1 MPAPC
6 GVRRTIG
13 QLSRP
18 CVRRRSRE
26 AWFTNWS
33 MQGYRKPMNW
43 ISPTGLSPC
52 AAMPTQTPLIKSS
65 DSGISITRSGPKRCC
80 RETVARN
87 TPPFTPTSSP
97 STITFGSSS
106 IARASARLTASTSVD
121 SGMGAPLQRVALGS
135 VGPGKFRIEVI
146 EHRLRRTRPYR
157 QVPFRRR
164 VDLLLTFAHQLF
176 LLRLAP
182 CPLADEIRTQP
193 RNRLLL
199 PAPLNLFGRA
209 IAPRVIRGGVV
220 AEPVGHRLDEARALP
235 VAGSRNRLRGGGA
248 HRDDVVAVDLFP
260 PKAGSDRLLRQRFGG
275 RLQLKR
281 HGDGPLIVVG
291 DEHQGELLHSGEIHC
306 FPQVALRRGAVAE
319 QANRNPGLF
328 SELECISDPRS
339 VRRLRTDRNA
349 IWKIMSRTGGVV
361 AALVAAPVEQY
372 LLHLHPA
379 PKQGGVV
386 AVGRQQGIFLSH
398 RACNP
403 DPDRLLAEPNRV
415 GAKAPSP
422 LKRDRLQV
430 KGARQHHRAIE
441 GNEKRRIG
449 GETRQRSQ
457 ACAVG
462 REVRAAANLKTSDD
476 RKLFVSR

>member
-6 GVRRTIG
+6 GMRRTIG

-18 CVRRRSRE
+18 CVRVRSRE

-33 MQGYRKPMNW
+33 MQGYMKPMNW

-52 AAMPTQTPLIKSS
+52 AAMPTQTPQIKSS
-65 DSGISITRSGPKRCC
+65 HSGMSITFR
-80 RETVARN
+80 
-87 TPPFTPTSSP
+87 
-97 STITFGSSS
+97 SSS

-146 EHRLRRTRPYR
+146 EYRLRRTRPYR

-209 IAPRVIRGGVV
+209 IAPRVIRGVLV
-220 AEPVGHRLDEARALP
+220 PEPVGIRPDEARALP
-235 VAGSRNRLRGGGA
+235 IPASRNRLRGGGA

-260 PKAGSDRLLRQRFGG
+260 PKAGSDRLLRQRFGS

-281 HGDGPLIVVG
+281 HRYGPLIVVG
-291 DEHQGELLHSGEIHC
+291 DEHQGELLHAGEIHG
-306 FPQVALRRGAVAE
+306 FPQVALR
-319 QANRNPGLF
+319 
-328 SELECISDPRS
+328 
-339 VRRLRTDRNA
+339 
-349 IWKIMSRTGGVV
+349 
-361 AALVAAPVEQY
+361 
-372 LLHLHPA
+372 
-379 PKQGGVV
+379 
-386 AVGRQQGIFLSH
+386 
-398 RACNP
+398 
-403 DPDRLLAEPNRV
+403 
-415 GAKAPSP
+415 
-422 LKRDRLQV
+422 
-430 KGARQHHRAIE
+430 
-441 GNEKRRIG
+441 
-449 GETRQRSQ
+449 
-457 ACAVG
+457 
-462 REVRAAANLKTSDD
+462 
-476 RKLFVSR
+476 

>member
-1 MPAPC
+1 M
-6 GVRRTIG
+6 G

-18 CVRRRSRE
+18 CVRVRSRE
-26 AWFTNWS
+26 AWFTSWS
-33 MQGYRKPMNW
+33 MQGYMKRMNW
-43 ISPTGLSPC
+43 ISPTGLSTC

-65 DSGISITRSGPKRCC
+65 DSGMSMTRSGPKRRC

-97 STITFGSSS
+97 STITFGSSC

-121 SGMGAPLQRVALGS
+121 SGMGAPFQRVALGS
-135 VGPGKFRIEVI
+135 IGPGKFRIEVI
-146 EHRLRRTRPYR
+146 EHRLRCARPYR
-157 QVPFRRR
+157 QVAFRRR
-164 VDLLLTFAHQLF
+164 LDLLLTLAHELF

-182 CPLADEIRTQP
+182 CPLADEVRTQP
-193 RNRLLL
+193 HNRLLL

-209 IAPRVIRGGVV
+209 IASRVIRGGVV
-220 AEPVGHRLDEARALP
+220 AEPVGHRLDEARALS
-235 VAGSRNRLRGGGA
+235 VAGCRNRLRGGGA

-260 PKAGSDRLLRQRFGG
+260 REAGSDRLLRQRFRR

-291 DEHQGELLHSGEIHC
+291 DEYQGELMHAGEIHC

-319 QANRNPGLF
+319 HANRHPGLF
-328 SELECISDPRS
+328 SELECIGHSRGM
-339 VRRLRTDRNA
+339 RRLRTDRNA
-349 IWKIMSRTGGVV
+349 IGKIMSRPGGAI
-361 AALVAAPVEQY
+361 AALVAAPVEQD

-386 AVGRQQGIFLSH
+386 AVGRQQDIFLSH

-403 DPDRLLAEPNRV
+403 DPDRLLAEPHCV
-415 GAKAPSP
+415 GAKASGP

-430 KGARQHHRAIE
+430 ERARQHHCAIE
-441 GNEKRRIG
+441 GDEKRGIG
-449 GETRQRSQ
+449 
-457 ACAVG
+457 
-462 REVRAAANLKTSDD
+462 
-476 RKLFVSR
+476 